1 MENKDKHPELL
12 EYYSNQKWL
21 YKSDRND
28 KWYPCTPYDAAYFF
42 IKGFLVK
49 LF

>member
-12 EYYSNQKWL
+12 EYYSNKKWL
-21 YKSDRND
+21 YKSERCEY
-28 KWYPCTPYDAAYFF
+28 WYPCAYDFAAWVAAR
-42 IKGFLVK
+42 GGLVK